1 MGESSP
7 NTHINEE
14 HHPYE
19 DVHPGPA
26 GEGRVED
33 PGLVKV
39 LLHPNNLGIFNF
51 LEEDDCQDQEESEA
65 DLKDGWRRGIL
76 KISQKA
82 RHYTSHCNMIV
93 RTDTFRRLSP
103 RFSSKLATRNFE
115 RDPFLST
122 ATSLK
127 LSLWH

>member
-1 MGESSP
+1 MPLAQLGWYSYNRKCVDHLFVLGESSP

-39 LLHPNNLGIFNF
+39 LLHPDNLGVFHF
-51 LEEDDCQDQEESEA
+51 LEEEDCQDEEESEA
-65 DLKDGWRRGIL
+65 DLKDGWERGIL

-82 RHYTSHCNMIV
+82 RHYTSHCNMI
-93 RTDTFRRLSP
+93 FNSGYL
-103 RFSSKLATRNFE
+103 
-115 RDPFLST
+115 
-122 ATSLK
+122 
-127 LSLWH
+127 